1 MITKYQKTILFIL
14 IQLLLKVTSDEV
26 IIDKITKDVYTTN
39 IVTTE
44 YDIKNMN
51 TIIYEDT
58 ILDIELINNNDDDED
73 DDEEEEEDDD
83 DQEQDHDDTD
93 DEQLQQQ
100 PLQLD
105 DDVEG
110 KLNDDSLNKALY
122 GLLHPQ
128 QEIGDDLS
136 EELVEYDDDSNEDN
150 QDETTLLYEDD
161 EAPLDF
167 KNNESIDLDQL
178 LFESSQKDSP
188 LEWDYQPE
196 EGQEEENQQQQDE
209 LIEQQKEEEEEYI
222 TKEEETTIEHEEE
235 TIIQQ
240 DSLFNQLETDY
251 KQEKQNEDSMI
262 NHDHDNSFIIDNT
275 NNYNDIDQVLASAD
289 DALFMDA
296 QDDDEEIDHPDHISD
311 DQLNVLIEQQQQQQT
326 TMDSEDIIHPSN
338 SKMIIFGVLVLLV
351 LLYKNKSIQGYK
363 YKFFA
368 KEDGLPLHNKD
379 LDTPDMT
386 TLLNKRENNQTQ
398 EIYPSPSNSY
408 SYLGRRSSVSSITSV
423 TSISSLNGRLH
434 HHPTSS
440 SSTSSNGHV
449 RKLSSTH
456 HSINTIKES
465 KWEGDWNDKVDKH
478 KQ

>member
-14 IQLLLKVTSDEV
+14 IQLLLRVTSDEV
-26 IIDKITKDVYTTN
+26 IIDKITKDIYTTN

-58 ILDIELINNNDDDED
+58 ILDIELINSNDDED
-73 DDEEEEEDDD
+73 EEDDEEDDDD

-93 DEQLQQQ
+93 DEQQQS
-100 PLQLD
+100 LQLED
-105 DDVEG
+105 DEG
-110 KLNDDSLNKALY
+110 KLSDDSLNSALY

-136 EELVEYDDDSNEDN
+136 EELVEYDDDSNEDTE
-150 QDETTLLYEDD
+150 DETTLLYEDD

-196 EGQEEENQQQQDE
+196 EGEEEVAQQQDE
-209 LIEQQKEEEEEYI
+209 LIEQQNEEYI
-222 TKEEETTIEHEEE
+222 TKETVIEHEEE

-251 KQEKQNEDSMI
+251 KQDENVVI

-296 QDDDEEIDHPDHISD
+296 QDEEEENDHPDHISD
-311 DQLNVLIEQQQQQQT
+311 DQLNVLIEQQQQQN
-326 TMDSEDIIHPSN
+326 TMESDDIIHPSN

-379 LDTPDMT
+379 IDTPDMT
-386 TLLNKRENNQTQ
+386 TLLNKRDTNQTQ

-423 TSISSLNGRLH
+423 SSISSLNGRHH
-434 HHPTSS
+434 HHPSSS

-456 HSINTIKES
+456 HPIITIKES

-478 KQ
+478 KE